1 MLAQIYH
8 WIKIRIEGFEIVMPG
23 EPESITVCKP
33 VDASCIFWINGSAGT
48 GKTTIAFTVADA
60 CKRSNVL
67 GASFFCSRDDTEC
80 SNPRLIF
87 TTIAHQLGM
96 YNSLF
101 RDQVAEVLRSHPDIG
116 SADLSFQLEELIVNP
131 LCALGN
137 SFPPCLIILDA
148 LDECKETGITSLI
161 LSSLSQHV
169 DKISPLCFLVTSRP
183 ENHITTAFKS
193 NPLDSVTQKLI
204 LHEVQLDIV
213 QNDIQNYL
221 SSRLAL
227 TRLAYDGLGETW
239 PSQEDLQVLAQ
250 LSCGLFIFAATSVRF
265 IEDPNYSN
273 PAGQLATL
281 LINQSGPINPP
292 SPYHHLDQLYSQVLD
307 KAFPNIS
314 IVLSQQ
320 LKKVLGTIVFLQDPL
335 GLSAVASLL
344 GLESNVIHNILSHL
358 QSIVLTP
365 RDDIQDI
372 RLLHPSFADFITD
385 LTRCKTPKLCVYS
398 RTQHTS
404 LACACLEAMT
414 KLQKNI
420 CGIKDPLLPNKKV
433 NDLSEQIKSKIPQH
447 LQYACQHWAWHLSNG
462 VVTGNILKLLKE
474 FCFKQLLY
482 WVEVCSLVG
491 SLRNAL
497 IALDS
502 AQQTLKV
509 GFYNVHLF
517 MILICLFSLQGV

>member
-1 MLAQIYH
+1 VQIDH
-8 WIKIRIEGFEIVMPG
+8 WIKRRIKHFKVDMPG
-23 EPESITVCKP
+23 EPQSITSSGT
-33 VDASCIFWINGSAGT
+33 VDDSCIFWINGSAGT
-48 GKTTIAFTVADA
+48 GKTTIAFTVAEA
-60 CKRSNVL
+60 CKKSNVL
-67 GASFFCSRDDTEC
+67 GASFFCSRDDAEC
-80 SNPRLIF
+80 SNPHLIF
-87 TTIAHQLGM
+87 PTIAYQLGI

-101 RDQVAEVLRSHPDIG
+101 REQVAEVLRSQPDIC

-137 SFPPCLIILDA
+137 SFPPCLVMLDA
-148 LDECKETGITSLI
+148 LDECKENGVTSLI

-169 DKISPLCFLVTSRP
+169 DKFSSLCFLVTSRP
-183 ENHITTAFKS
+183 ESHITTPFKS

-213 QNDIQNYL
+213 QNDIQVYL

-227 TRLAYDGLGETW
+227 TRQTYNGLGETW
-239 PSQEDLQVLAQ
+239 PSEKDIQALAQ

-281 LINQSGPINPP
+281 LSNQPGQINSL
-292 SPYHHLDQLYSQVLD
+292 SPYQHLDQLYIQVLN
-307 KAFPNIS
+307 KAFPNMS
-314 IVLSQQ
+314 NELSQQ
-320 LKKVLGTIVFLQDPL
+320 LKQVLGAIVFLQDPL
-335 GLSAVASLL
+335 CLAAVASLL
-344 GLESNVIHNILSHL
+344 GLKSHVIHNILSHL

-365 RDDIQDI
+365 KDDNQVI

-385 LTRCKTPKLCVYS
+385 LIRCKTPKFCVYS
-398 RTQHTS
+398 KIQHTS
-404 LACACLEAMT
+404 LACVCLEAMT
-414 KLQKNI
+414 QLQQDICEIKN
-420 CGIKDPLLPNKKV
+420 PLLHNKEI
-433 NDLSEQIKSKIPQH
+433 NDLSERIRRKIPQH

-462 VVTGNILKLLKE
+462 LVSTSVLNLLRE
-474 FCFKQLLY
+474 FCFKQLLF

-497 IALDS
+497 IALDR

-509 GFYNVHLF
+509 GFYDVYYP
-517 MILICLFSLQGV
+517 